1 MVYDVQLLYPWFLY
15 SFTTTS
21 LLTNNILKALYLHC
35 AHLDQEPTPTKIILP
50 YRFLEWVDH
59 TNDNPPPTFQLNPGI
74 SPHSQELSPQDCL
87 QSTRER
93 KLNQF
98 LGYKR
103 VLWLPRMSPGRT
115 EMVEDT
121 VASSAERW
129 IGFRIRSWIW
139 WSSDSVR
146 VWPKG
151 SACKMHPLSR
161 SMDCLEISSTN
172 KEYQVRRTISSND
185 HQQFMQQDDSS
196 ILESSAE
203 NVKETPA
210 RYGRR

>member
-1 MVYDVQLLYPWFLY
+1 MH
-15 SFTTTS
+15 T
-21 LLTNNILKALYLHC
+21 LTKNPH
-35 AHLDQEPTPTKIILP
+35 QQKIIFP
-50 YRFLEWVDH
+50 YRFLEWNDN
-59 TNDNPPPTFQLNPGI
+59 TNDNPPPPTFQLNPGI
-74 SPHSQELSPQDCL
+74 SPHWQELSPQDCL
-87 QSTRER
+87 HSTRER

-103 VLWLPRMSPGRT
+103 VLSLPRMSPGRT

-129 IGFRIRSWIW
+129 IGFRIRSWIR
-139 WSSDSVR
+139 WSSDCVR

-151 SACKMHPLSR
+151 SPCKMHPLSR
-161 SMDCLEISSTN
+161 SMDCLDISSTN

>member
-1 MVYDVQLLYPWFLY
+1 MTCNYCIHAYLQTTLFRHTPWPR
-15 SFTTTS
+15 TH
-21 LLTNNILKALYLHC
+21 TNRT
-35 AHLDQEPTPTKIILP
+35 QKIIYP
-50 YRFLEWVDH
+50 YRFLEWADH
-59 TNDNPPPTFQLNPGI
+59 TNDNNPPPTFQLNPGI
-74 SPHSQELSPQDCL
+74 SPHWQELSPQDCL
-87 QSTRER
+87 HSTRER

-103 VLWLPRMSPGRT
+103 VLSLPRMSPGRT

-121 VASSAERW
+121 VASW
-129 IGFRIRSWIW
+129 IGFRIRSWIR
-139 WSSDSVR
+139 WSSDCVR
-146 VWPKG
+146 VLPKG

-161 SMDCLEISSTN
+161 SMDCLDMASTN

-185 HQQFMQQDDSS
+185 HQQFMQNDDPS